1 MTLDPQAEDRSPE
14 TVAPEAATAPDAAG
28 DTGMAAPP
36 VEDFEDETYSEPE
49 GEERPAL
56 TIHVYSWAT
65 PVAAGIML
73 LLGLLGGYFLRPYVE
88 PSAEE
93 AAPAAAAVVVTAEP
107 VDSAVL
113 PETPPQDP
121 EARRKALMDALI
133 AQTKHFKGDPN
144 APVTILEFSDFQCPY
159 CGRFFN
165 QVEPKIARQ
174 YIESGKVRFG
184 YLHFAFLGQE
194 SLWAAEASECAA
206 DQDAFWE
213 YHDKLFD
220 SQNGE
225 NRGAFSKENLKQF
238 AADLGLDT
246 KAFNQCLEGGKY
258 TQYVQSQVNIGRQ
271 IGVQSTPTFLINGQ
285 AVIGAQ
291 PFEAF
296 QQAIENSLGR

>member
-1 MTLDPQAEDRSPE
+1 MTLEPQAEDRSPE
-14 TVAPEAATAPDAAG
+14 TIAPEEAMAPDFAG
-28 DTGMAAPP
+28 DTGMDTVSP
-36 VEDFEDETYSEPE
+36 VDEFDDEADFEEED
-49 GEERPAL
+49 ERPAL

-65 PVAAGIML
+65 PIAAGIML
-73 LLGLLGGYFLRPYVE
+73 LLGLVGGYFLRPYVE
-88 PSAEE
+88 QG
-93 AAPAAAAVVVTAEP
+93 AAAGAAAAEVVSTAEP
-107 VDSAVL
+107 VDSAAL
-113 PETPPQDP
+113 PETPPEDP
-121 EARRKALMDALI
+121 EARRQALMDALI
-133 AQTKHFKGDPN
+133 AQTKHFRGDPN

-159 CGRFFN
+159 CGRFFS
-165 QVEPKIARQ
+165 QVEPQIAKQ

-213 YHDKLFD
+213 YHDKLFN

-225 NRGAFSKENLKQF
+225 NRGAFNKENLKQF

-246 KAFNQCLEGGKY
+246 KTFNQCLDGGKY

-296 QQAIENSLGR
+296 QQAIESSLGR